1 MAKKQDKTASR
12 VKPPEFDARAALSA
26 LMCAELAPELSER
39 AAALLDKIMNT
50 RVTELNAEQIRRL
63 SIQLS
68 LSEDLGIFDQVAG
81 AVYPD
86 DDAAN
91 LTLLSLREKR
101 RRGEISN
108 EAETAKQLLREFK
121 KLKNPNT
128 IYSRGL
134 FSYGNIAKNVLE
146 KKDIEAMSSGLS
158 LLGNRAGLAG
168 GSTMIHAYKMGL
180 GALLSEQSSYF
191 HTTETLGGIRPDFL
205 AAQFGYIPEKRVS
218 KSGREITLPT
228 IIVTPAELYRQI
240 TGRNNI
246 SGKELAEQS
255 EMLGYLQRQLI
266 WRQIND
272 NMIIGEP
279 MIAQI
284 KPIIMREYDD
294 IGNERKSLAYL
305 ITLSIDFVL
314 ETMER
319 EGKEIPKDYITIDTR
334 KVVSLTGGK
343 LFNALLDYIIFH
355 SNGKG
360 THKVKKEAL
369 KAQLVEQC
377 PEYKKNPKRYQA
389 DFTKAIEEII
399 NTGICKIKAEQEESG
414 SVVFTYT
421 KRRRKTSGN

>member
-1 MAKKQDKTASR
+1 MATKQDKTASG
-12 VKPPEFDARAALSA
+12 VKLPEFDARAALSA
-26 LMCAELAPELSER
+26 LMSAELAPELSER

-50 RVTELNAEQIRRL
+50 RVSELNAEQIRRL

-134 FSYGNIAKNVLE
+134 FSYGSITKNILE

-180 GALLSEQSSYF
+180 GAILSAQSIYF
-191 HTTETLGGIRPDFL
+191 DTTETLGGIRPDFL
-205 AAQFGYIPEKRVS
+205 AAQFGYIPEKRVN

-228 IIVTPAELYRQI
+228 IIVTPTELYRQI

-255 EMLGYLQRQLI
+255 NMLGYLQRQLI

-294 IGNERKSLAYL
+294 TGNERKSLAYL

-355 SNGKG
+355 SNKSGI
-360 THKVKKEAL
+360 HRVKKEAL

-377 PEYKKNPKRYQA
+377 PEYKKNPKRYQE
-389 DFTKAIEEII
+389 DFIKAAEEVKS
-399 NTGICKIKAEQEESG
+399 TGICKIRAEQKESG

-421 KRRRKTSGN
+421 KQRRKTSGN